1 MKELNKEIT
10 NQVQIVKNVANAH
23 AITLDSKNTME
34 KIAESSQR
42 FGTGENAE
50 TISSLEIAKITG
62 KDHAHVMRDIRN
74 MEPAW
79 EKIRQSKFG
88 LSSYKQPLPNG
99 GFKDVPC
106 YELTKVECLYIAT
119 KYNDEARAKL
129 ILRWEQLEKERAQ
142 AYQVPSTFREALLL
156 AAEQQEKIEEQQ
168 RLIEQNNEQILQLSS
183 AVVSMEKK
191 VTYLDKILACPSTVK
206 VKTIAQDYGMS
217 AIAFNLLLHDHGIQ
231 YKCGDVW
238 VLYAKYLPEGYVK
251 DVPFEYTR
259 TNGTTGMASN
269 MQWTQKGRMFLY
281 EFLKEK
287 GILPLIERV

>member
-1 MKELNKEIT
+1 MKE
-10 NQVQIVKNVANAH
+10 
-23 AITLDSKNTME
+23 TMSSLQ
-34 KIAESSQR
+34 IAE
-42 FGTGENAE
+42 
-50 TISSLEIAKITG
+50 LTG
-62 KDHAHVMRDIRN
+62 KSHAHVMRDIRN

-79 EKIRQSKFG
+79 EKINQSKFG
-88 LSSYKQPLPNG
+88 LVEYIDAKG
-99 GFKDVPC
+99 EKRPC

-129 ILRWEQLEKERAQ
+129 ILRWEQLEKERAG
-142 AYQVPSTFREALLL
+142 AYQVPTSFRQALLL
-156 AAEQQEKIEEQQ
+156 AAEQQAQIEEQQ
-168 RLIEQNNEQILQLSS
+168 KQIGFQQEEIKQLTS
-183 AVVSMEKK
+183 AVSSMEKK

-217 AIAFNLLLHDHGIQ
+217 AIAFNQLLHKYGIQ

-259 TNGTTGMASN
+259 TNGTTGVASN

-281 EFLKEK
+281 EFLKEREVF
-287 GILPLIERV
+287 PLIEITNN

>member
-1 MKELNKEIT
+1 MNEIVTIKE
-10 NQVQIVKNVANAH
+10 
-23 AITLDSKNTME
+23 TMSSLQ
-34 KIAESSQR
+34 IAE
-42 FGTGENAE
+42 
-50 TISSLEIAKITG
+50 LTG

-129 ILRWEQLEKERAQ
+129 ILRWEQLEKERAG
-142 AYQVPSTFREALLL
+142 AYQVPTSFRQALLL
-156 AAEQQEKIEEQQ
+156 AAEQQEQIEQQ
-168 RLIEQNNEQILQLSS
+168 QKQIGFQQEEIKQLTS
-183 AVVSMEKK
+183 AVSSMEKK

-217 AIAFNLLLHDHGIQ
+217 AIAFNNLLHKYGIQ
-231 YKCGDVW
+231 YRCGDVW

-251 DVPFEYTR
+251 DVSFEYTR
-259 TNGTTGMASN
+259 ANGTTGVNSN

-281 EFLKEK
+281 DFLKEREV
-287 GILPLIERV
+287 LPLIEIPQK

>member
-1 MKELNKEIT
+1 MTNEIATMK
-10 NQVQIVKNVANAH
+10 
-23 AITLDSKNTME
+23 DTMSSLQ
-34 KIAESSQR
+34 IAE
-42 FGTGENAE
+42 
-50 TISSLEIAKITG
+50 LTG
-62 KDHAHVMRDIRN
+62 KNHAHVMRDIRN

-79 EKIRQSKFG
+79 EKISQSKFG
-88 LSSYKQPLPNG
+88 FAEYTDEQGK
-99 GFKDVPC
+99 KRPC

-142 AYQVPSTFREALLL
+142 AFQVPTSFREALLL
-156 AAEQQEKIEEQQ
+156 AAEQQEKIEQQ
-168 RLIEQNNEQILQLSS
+168 QKQIGFQQEEIKQLTT
-183 AVVSMEKK
+183 AVSSMEKK

-217 AIAFNLLLHDHGIQ
+217 AIAFNGLLHKYGIQ

-251 DVPFEYTR
+251 DVPFEFTR
-259 TNGTTGMASN
+259 KNGSTGINSN

-281 EFLKEK
+281 EFLKEH
-287 GILPLIERV
+287 GIYPLIES